1 MTDLLEALVGEE
13 VALVVEEEMRDGEN
27 RMCVIHSTKISG
39 LSFEIFWCRM
49 NCDRSERPGLFNCQ
63 NKFVLI

>member
-27 RMCVIHSTKISG
+27 RISVSHSTKIS
-39 LSFEIFWCRM
+39 FKNF
-49 NCDRSERPGLFNCQ
+49 
-63 NKFVLI
+63 